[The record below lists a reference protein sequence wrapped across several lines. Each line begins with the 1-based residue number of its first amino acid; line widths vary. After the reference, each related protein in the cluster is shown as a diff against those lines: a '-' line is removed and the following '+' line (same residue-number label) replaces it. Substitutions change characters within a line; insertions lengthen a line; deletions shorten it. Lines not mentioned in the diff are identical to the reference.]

1 MDSID
6 FEESLN
12 GIIPSFWRVNVNT
25 FPKRVLSKNRNNWI
39 DIIKK
44 DARYYFKISSIFLWA
59 YVYGIA
65 LGDNAF

>member
-12 GIIPSFWRVNVNT
+12 GIISSFWRVNAYT
-25 FPKRVLSKNRNNWI
+25 FPKRVLSKNRNNLD

-44 DARYYFKISSIFLWA
+44 DARYYFKISSIFL
-59 YVYGIA
+59 
-65 LGDNAF
+65 